1 MKSAVLAEPLP
12 DLMRSVVRVL
22 RYKTWLAAGIL
33 FLCKQL
39 VLYYEQ
45 KVRPRPIDAPRGTP
59 AWLNRWFNWPIALAV
74 VLTRSNATKW

>member
-22 RYKTWLAAGIL
+22 RYKTWLAAEIL

-45 KVRPRPIDAPRGTP
+45 KVRPRPIDARRGI
-59 AWLNRWFNWPIALAV
+59 RWCGSTAGSIGRSHWP
-74 VLTRSNATKW
+74 SS

>member
-22 RYKTWLAAGIL
+22 RYKTWLAAEIL

-45 KVRPRPIDAPRGTP
+45 KVRPRP
-59 AWLNRWFNWPIALAV
+59 NRIGRRVNQVERDEV
-74 VLTRSNATKW
+74 VNSMIIEN